1 SSGCPGYL
9 IWPFSPSSLNQAS
22 HFCMD
27 FCISSGDCAVGSL
40 PRKRNVNS
48 LIVCPLGSYASHLRR
63 SSEAAPDI
71 FLSGRIEKKFASAYA
86 AAAAGRAHCASVC
99 CQAGSARKVAYQRLI
114 SRYGSTRETPPP
126 ARFICAPPE

>member
-71 FLSGRIEKKFASAYA
+71 FFIGQDRKEVRLSLCRG
-86 AAAAGRAHCASVC
+86 
-99 CQAGSARKVAYQRLI
+99 GSRQGALRERLLP
-114 SRYGSTRETPPP
+114 GW
-126 ARFICAPPE
+126 